1 MKKSVLIMSG
11 GIALVALAL
20 VGCYKVTGGGKL
32 TLTSGSLTD
41 EKTHTTINLKG
52 DECTFGLTA
61 QGTSTSAGDMV
72 PAKGEIQ
79 IVNHTAGI
87 IFHGKV
93 DQTGNDKYQSF
104 FPTEVTY
111 WGSSGT
117 VQIGDGPVIAV
128 NGFQLSVSDPTSGTP
143 SVFLG
148 TDFGNFSMVMT
159 GKLEAGNVTL
169 HTE

>member
-1 MKKSVLIMSG
+1 MMSLLMEAADVNHS
-11 GIALVALAL
+11 ITLL
-20 VGCYKVTGGGKL
+20 GCYKVTGGGKL

-41 EKTHTTINLKG
+41 ESTHTTINLKG
-52 DECTFGLTA
+52 DECIFGLTA
-61 QGTSTSAGDMV
+61 QGTSTSAGDLV

-93 DQTGNDKYQSF
+93 DQTGNDKSQSF
-104 FPTEVTY
+104 FPIEVTY

-117 VQIGDGPVIAV
+117 VKIGDGPAIAV
-128 NGFQLSVSDPTSGTP
+128 NGFQLSVSAPTSGTP

-148 TDFGNFSMVMT
+148 TDFGNFSLVMT

>member
-1 MKKSVLIMSG
+1 MRKSVLTISG
-11 GIALVALAL
+11 AIALVTLAL
-20 VGCYKVTGGGKL
+20 VGCYKVTAGGKL
-32 TLTSGSLTD
+32 TLSSGTLTD
-41 EKTHTTINLKG
+41 NVTGAVVVLT
-52 DECTFGLTA
+52 DSECTFGLTA
-61 QGTSTSAGDMV
+61 QGTSTSAADMV

-87 IFHGKV
+87 IFHGVV

-111 WGSSGT
+111 WGSSGM
-117 VQIGDGPVIAV
+117 VQIGNGPAIPV
-128 NGFQLSVSDPTSGTP
+128 NDFQLSVNDPTSGTP

-159 GKLEAGNVTL
+159 GTLEAGNVTF
-169 HTE
+169 HTQ

>member
-11 GIALVALAL
+11 TVVLVALAL
-20 VGCYKVTGGGKL
+20 VGCYKVTAGGKL
-32 TLTSGSLTD
+32 TLSSGTLPD
-41 EKTHTTINLKG
+41 HVAKTTVDL
-52 DECTFGLTA
+52 
-61 QGTSTSAGDMV
+61 QGTSTAAGDMV

-87 IFHGKV
+87 IFHGV
-93 DQTGNDKYQSF
+93 VNQTGNDEYQSL

-117 VQIGDGPVIAV
+117 VQIGDGTAITV
-128 NGFQLSVSDPTSGTP
+128 NDFQLSVSDPTSGTP

-148 TDFGNFSMVMT
+148 TDFGKFSMVMT
-159 GKLEAGNVTL
+159 GTLQAGNVTL
-169 HTE
+169 HTQ